1 MELLLRVLAAALL
14 GILAIGVL
22 KKTEPAFAALLMI
35 ALLAALALP
44 LGSFIDELRD
54 FFSEL
59 SELAELKGDYVL
71 PVCKCTLIAVI
82 ARLGADL
89 CRDSGV
95 SAFASAIEITGT
107 LAAFVVTLP
116 LLRAVLTLIMD
127 QL

>member
-1 MELLLRVLAAALL
+1 MELLLRVLIAALL
-14 GILAIGVL
+14 GVLAIAVL
-22 KKTEPAFAALLMI
+22 KKTEPAFAVLLML
-35 ALLAALALP
+35 ALLAALTLP
-44 LGSFIDELRD
+44 LSSFAGELRD
-54 FFSEL
+54 FFMEL
-59 SELAELKGDYVL
+59 SALAELKSDYVL

-107 LAAFVVTLP
+107 LAAFLVTLP
-116 LLRAVLTLIMD
+116 LLRAVLTLIIN

>member
-14 GILAIGVL
+14 GLLAVAVL
-22 KKTEPAFAALLMI
+22 KKAEPAFATLLMI
-35 ALLAALALP
+35 SLIAVLAPALS
-44 LGSFIDELRD
+44 SFAGELRD
-54 FFSEL
+54 FFREL
-59 SELAELKGDYVL
+59 ITLAELKSDYVL

-107 LAAFVVTLP
+107 LAAFIVTLP